1 MLPWSQ
7 LADTIGEMLLAFRN
21 GKVRVPDRLHVD
33 LANDG
38 QLLVMPA
45 SDDEI
50 AITKLVSV
58 HPDNGNRGLPT
69 IQGEVVVLDA
79 RDGRRLGIL
88 DGPAVT
94 GRRTAALSLLA
105 VRKLAPVPGG
115 KLLILGAGV
124 QARSH
129 LEAFHEGLDIGEVV
143 ISSRTEARAKELAA
157 HAGSLGLSARVAAD
171 AAREAQ
177 DANLIVTATTSN
189 EPLLAAPLH
198 EGQMVCAVG
207 AFRPH
212 MAELAPELVAA
223 CQVFVDDLAGVRAQG
238 GDLIRAVD
246 SGLWSWKQATPL
258 VQALDPE
265 NPEPAGPVLFKSVG
279 HALFDLA
286 AARLAF
292 LP

>member
-1 MLPWSQ
+1 MDRQAPSSSAQRTAELLPYPR
-7 LADTIGEMLLAFRN
+7 LADTIERMLLAFLA
-21 GKVRVPDRLHVD
+21 GEVRVPVRLHVD
-33 LANDG
+33 LSNDG

-58 HPDNGNRGLPT
+58 HPQNGQWDLPT

-88 DGPAVT
+88 DGPTVT

-105 VRKLAPVPGG
+105 VRKLAPAPGG

-129 LEAFHEGLDIGEVV
+129 LEAFHEGLEIGEVV

-157 HAGSLGLSARVAAD
+157 HAGSLGLSARVAD
-171 AAREAQ
+171 DDAREAQ

-189 EPLLAAPLH
+189 EPLLAAQMH
-198 EGQMVCAVG
+198 E
-207 AFRPH
+207 
-212 MAELAPELVAA
+212 
-223 CQVFVDDLAGVRAQG
+223 
-238 GDLIRAVD
+238 
-246 SGLWSWKQATPL
+246 W
-258 VQALDPE
+258 
-265 NPEPAGPVLFKSVG
+265 
-279 HALFDLA
+279 
-286 AARLAF
+286 
-292 LP
+292 